1 MTVSAQLLS
10 SSKDAGAWPRGR
22 KQKLFPCLFLQES
35 CNFPWQLRRFYF
47 FSFFFFCPPPS
58 THTQTVILMA
68 VRIHCNVVQEEEEV
82 TGRHSMRGGG
92 GGRVGL
98 GCFALLSG
106 GRRTSVNQRGS
117 DWRDAAG
124 GFSGGLFT
132 RRAMIGRVR

>member
-1 MTVSAQLLS
+1 MNVSAQLLS

-22 KQKLFPCLFLQES
+22 KQKLSLACFARILQFPLAAEKILLYFL
-35 CNFPWQLRRFYF
+35 FYF
-47 FSFFFFCPPPS
+47 FPPS

-92 GGRVGL
+92 RADL
-98 GCFALLSG
+98 GYFALLSG

-117 DWRDAAG
+117 D
-124 GFSGGLFT
+124 
-132 RRAMIGRVR
+132 